1 MDWYHGLCVGITKSE
16 TVVFWVCPECRQLP
30 KTVKRLEQQLMPY
43 VSENEKLRKQLEEN
57 TKDRERLQA
66 ENSRLRKRISTTEV
80 QNRLE
85 SVTRAT
91 TSGDS
96 TRN

>member
-1 MDWYHGLCVGITKSE
+1 
-16 TVVFWVCPECRQLP
+16 
-30 KTVKRLEQQLMPY
+30 MPY

-91 TSGDS
+91 TSNLV
-96 TRN
+96 TVPETEE

>member
-1 MDWYHGLCVGITKSE
+1 MCRHNQKRDRSILDL
-16 TVVFWVCPECRQLP
+16 PECRQLP
-30 KTVKRLEQQLMPY
+30 KTVKRLEQLMPY

-57 TKDRERLQA
+57 TKDEERLQA
-66 ENSRLRKRISTTEV
+66 ENNRLRKRISTTEE